1 MTFVITQPCIDVQDQ
16 SCVEVCPVDCIHF
29 EEGEDRMLYIDPVAC
44 IDCGACEPVC
54 PVTAIFEES
63 DVPADQ
69 AHFTPIN
76 ELWFSDPAVA
86 RAQVEG
92 GAGAAPAAPP
102 AAAEPAATPPAT
114 AAPAEQAPVEAAEQA
129 PVDETPEEA
138 AAEAAEA
145 PATEAPA
152 AEAPAAEAAEA
163 APVAAAAAPVA
174 ASVDGAQIEPTY
186 APAPQQTLIVSHYS
200 LPSPLSAVAIVG
212 LMIALAAVF
221 LAPGDNFGGGP
232 GWDALRG
239 LDGPSKIG
247 VAIAVLFAPPFL
259 ALFLWA
265 QIRDLRLFAAKHERR
280 TSAWR
285 DGGTPWRRSEES
297 RRFELEVAVA
307 ELARERFAYPSEQH
321 SNYRTYVNLPSP
333 TLALEFTAGG
343 ASTSQ
348 VFPDIVVIEHPRNR
362 PVIVAQVETRET
374 VTRRQAE
381 LVWAPL
387 ESVEAPLYIYVPAG
401 LAPRARDYALAA
413 GIKHARFRTWRR
425 QPTGMIVQEV

>member
-29 EEGEDRMLYIDPVAC
+29 EEGEDRMLFIDPVAC
-44 IDCGACEPVC
+44 IDCGACEPAC

-69 AHFTPIN
+69 ARFTPIN
-76 ELWFSDPAVA
+76 ELWYADPAAA
-86 RAQVEG
+86 RAQVG
-92 GAGAAPAAPP
+92 GDAAPAATP
-102 AAAEPAATPPAT
+102 AAAPVEAAPVAEAPAAKAPEPAAAAAAETAETTAAPGEAAPAGAAEPAAP
-114 AAPAEQAPVEAAEQA
+114 
-129 PVDETPEEA
+129 
-138 AAEAAEA
+138 
-145 PATEAPA
+145 APA
-152 AEAPAAEAAEA
+152 A
-163 APVAAAAAPVA
+163 VPVA
-174 ASVDGAQIEPTY
+174 ASTGGAHFEPTY
-186 APAPQQTLIVSHYS
+186 ALAPEQTVIVSHYS
-200 LPSPLSAVAIVG
+200 LPSPLSVVALAG
-212 LMIALAAVF
+212 LMITLAAVF
-221 LAPGDNFGGGP
+221 LAPGENFGGGP
-232 GWDALRG
+232 DSAAFRS

-247 VAIAVLFAPPFL
+247 VTVAVLFAP
-259 ALFLWA
+259 LFLGLFVWA
-265 QIRDLRLFAAKHERR
+265 QIRDLRLFSAKHERR
-280 TSAWR
+280 FSAWR
-285 DGGTPWRRSEES
+285 EAGSPWRRSEES
-297 RRFELEVAVA
+297 RRFELGVVVR
-307 ELARERFAYPSEQH
+307 ELANERFAYPNAEH
-321 SNYRTYVNLPSP
+321 PDYRTHVNLPAP

-348 VFPDIVVIEHPRNR
+348 VFPDIIVTEHPRNR

-425 QPTGMIVQEV
+425 QPGGMVVQEV

>member
-1 MTFVITQPCIDVQDQ
+1 MTFVITEPCIDVQDQ
-16 SCVEVCPVDCIHF
+16 SCVEACPVDCIHF
-29 EEGEDRMLYIDPVAC
+29 EEGDDRILYIDPVDC

-54 PVTAIFEES
+54 PVTAIFEEA

-69 AHFTPIN
+69 ARFTEIN
-76 ELWFSDPAVA
+76 VLWFSDRAAA
-86 RAQVEG
+86 RALVEG
-92 GAGAAPAAPP
+92 GAGAAPPP
-102 AAAEPAATPPAT
+102 AEPAATEP
-114 AAPAEQAPVEAAEQA
+114 
-129 PVDETPEEA
+129 
-138 AAEAAEA
+138 AAEA
-145 PATEAPA
+145 PAEEAPADESPEDTA

-163 APVAAAAAPVA
+163 APAAAAAAPVTVT
-174 ASVDGAQIEPTY
+174 VDGTQIEPTY
-186 APAPQQTLIVSHYS
+186 APAPQQTLIVSHYA
-200 LPSPLSAVAIVG
+200 LPSPLSVVAITG

-232 GWDALRG
+232 DWEVLRG

-247 VAIAVLFAPPFL
+247 VAIAVLFAPLFL

-265 QIRDLRLFAAKHERR
+265 QFRDLRLFSAKHERR

-285 DGGTPWRRSEES
+285 EAGTPWRRSEES
-297 RRFELEVAVA
+297 RRFELEVTVG

-321 SNYRTYVNLPSP
+321 PNYRTYVNLPSP

-362 PVIVAQVETRET
+362 PVIVAQVETSET